1 MDLSYGII
9 CRRKNKQEAPFP
21 SHHSYV
27 VRPNRMGALPEPEP
41 TAYTFIT
48 CFLLRV
54 GCALSQHGFDF
65 SLRPASVKRGA
76 MAIGKARRRAVD
88 SPVISSRTG
97 CELTVVLVLTIL
109 TIFFFLRCRARTPLY
124 MGPPRH
130 FGQRH
135 QLPSHTRPSCM
146 AQCTRSEILQVRRR
160 WLWLG

>member
-65 SLRPASVKRGA
+65 LYDLRR
-76 MAIGKARRRAVD
+76 
-88 SPVISSRTG
+88 SSG
-97 CELTVVLVLTIL
+97 V
-109 TIFFFLRCRARTPLY
+109 
-124 MGPPRH
+124 
-130 FGQRH
+130 
-135 QLPSHTRPSCM
+135 
-146 AQCTRSEILQVRRR
+146 R
-160 WLWLG
+160 WLLARPEGEQSIHR